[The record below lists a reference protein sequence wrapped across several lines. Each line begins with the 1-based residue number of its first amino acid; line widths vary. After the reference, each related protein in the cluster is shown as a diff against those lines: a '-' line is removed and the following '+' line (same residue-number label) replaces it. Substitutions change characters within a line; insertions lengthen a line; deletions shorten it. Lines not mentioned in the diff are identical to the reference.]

1 MTLASALRISQA
13 IDMPESRH
21 FACARN
27 DLYFGCVCNCTLSA
41 QLVPRLLLS
50 FVAVAPQVPANT
62 QPSSVGICGY
72 TFHLVFV
79 PRLSFEL

>member
-13 IDMPESRH
+13 IDTPESRH

-27 DLYFGCVCNCTLSA
+27 DLYSGCVCNCTLSA

-50 FVAVAPQVPANT
+50 FVAAAPQATRNT
-62 QPSSVGICGY
+62 QGFSM
-72 TFHLVFV
+72 
-79 PRLSFEL
+79 